1 MCLSLFEILH
11 SHNPIYWFSPQ
22 LSPIQP
28 SANPCWLSPAFLWAE
43 HCPGSQI
50 LFGSEWS
57 FCTAQSSDHGQSQ
70 LITLISSVMQRSC
83 LQCKPSE
90 LLAVDCCFGFIYI
103 LRVQLVVVECHPN
116 NRTQYEGVITQHQNT
131 GQVLQSDTVVP
142 GGRVRE
148 GSGLTAGFYC
158 YNNSTIRSTNTVSV
172 TEPAQQ

>member
-1 MCLSLFEILH
+1 
-11 SHNPIYWFSPQ
+11 
-22 LSPIQP
+22 
-28 SANPCWLSPAFLWAE
+28 
-43 HCPGSQI
+43 
-50 LFGSEWS
+50 
-57 FCTAQSSDHGQSQ
+57 
-70 LITLISSVMQRSC
+70 MQRSC
-83 LQCKPSE
+83 LQCKPNE
-90 LLAVDCCFGFIYI
+90 LLAVDCCLGFIYI

-158 YNNSTIRSTNTVSV
+158 YNNSTRRSTNTVSV